1 MNLKFKNIKKEIL
14 MKLFSFLAIALIAIF
29 AIACPAQT
37 QSPYT
42 IFWTANPASDN
53 VTGYAVYL
61 EGRVLSTGFNLVDGA
76 EYTPTIDAYK
86 IADVPAG
93 ATVGEITYD
102 VTLPNDGKNYIAG
115 VIAYTTTGVKSV
127 LSAMTTPYKVDK
139 QPGKPA
145 GVGIRK
151 K

>member
-1 MNLKFKNIKKEIL
+1 MNLKLKIKKETI
-14 MKLFSFLAIALIAIF
+14 MRMFSFLAITLIAIF

-42 IFWTANPASDN
+42 IFWTANPAGDN
-53 VTGYAVYL
+53 VVGYSVYL
-61 EGRVLSTGFNLVDGA
+61 EGRTLATGFTLIDGA
-76 EYTPTIDAYK
+76 EYTPAIDAFK
-86 IADVPAG
+86 RTDIL
-93 ATVGEITYD
+93 ATGSVGEMTYD
-102 VTLPNDGKNYIAG
+102 VTLPNDGKNYIAAI
-115 VIAYTTTGVKSV
+115 IAYTSTGVKSV
-127 LSAMTTPYKVDK
+127 VSAMTTPYRVDK

>member
-1 MNLKFKNIKKEIL
+1 MNLKLKIKKETI
-14 MKLFSFLAIALIAIF
+14 MRMFSFLAITLIAIF

-37 QSPYT
+37 QSTYQ
-42 IFWTANPASDN
+42 IYWTANPAGDN
-53 VTGYAVYL
+53 VTGYSVYL
-61 EGRVLSTGFNLVDGA
+61 EGRTLPTGFTLVDGA
-76 EYTPTIDAYK
+76 EYTPTIDPFK
-86 IADVPAG
+86 RTDVL
-93 ATVGEITYD
+93 ATGSVGEMTYD
-102 VTLPNDGKNYIAG
+102 VILPNDGKNYIAG

-127 LSAMTTPYKVDK
+127 LSAMTVPYKVDK